1 VTDILR
7 PAYGDKLRPAI
18 RKLNPEIYRSKDRA
32 GRAGKT
38 YASINLGKLS
48 AIEGGGYKLDDG
60 APTFVMAKDKAGILE
75 VIEQLMHRLDIAL
88 LEASLEPEDPP
99 GF

>member
-1 VTDILR
+1 
-7 PAYGDKLRPAI
+7 
-18 RKLNPEIYRSKDRA
+18 
-32 GRAGKT
+32 
-38 YASINLGKLS
+38 
-48 AIEGGGYKLDDG
+48 
-60 APTFVMAKDKAGILE
+60 MAKDKAGILE

>member
-1 VTDILR
+1 VTDVLR
-7 PAYGDKLRPAI
+7 PAYYDKLRLAI
-18 RKLNPEIYRSKDRA
+18 RKLNPAIYRSKKGA

-38 YASINLGKLS
+38 YASLNLGKLS
-48 AIEGGGYKLDDG
+48 AIEGGGYKLDEG
-60 APTFVMAKDKAGILE
+60 APTFVMANDKAGILE

-88 LEASLEPEDPP
+88 FEASLEPEDPP